1 MSPQEQF
8 ERILKG
14 LHEAALGEIEWR
26 VPAGLINEIVGT
38 EGNTLLIAQGQS
50 QVDVEFF
57 FFETCF
63 GFERRPDYDEQYFS
77 SFYHRDERVQR
88 IPRLPDGELI
98 PTRRL
103 YTEEEKKT
111 SAAYNRAIKRNG
123 IHVRMDTSGQPSVIL
138 ILGDSTEPDRGWSSR
153 QTGMIESVLPHL
165 RQFAQVRGVLAD
177 AGALGGSLAGLL
189 DNGRACV
196 IQLDRRGSIVEA
208 NDRALSLLRTGD
220 GLRDGGGFLRA
231 RTSADD
237 DELQRLL
244 ARALPPF
251 GVQGSAGSMTIRRPG
266 ARTRLVVHVTP
277 VVRRGGEP
285 GARRVAALVLVVD
298 PEQPSRIDS
307 GLVAQALN
315 LTPAES
321 WLATMV
327 ASGKTVRE
335 IAATTGRTEGTVRWH
350 LKKIFGKLGI
360 SRQTDLVR
368 RVLSLEGFP
377 ASRRSR
383 E

>member
-1 MSPQEQF
+1 MSLQDQF

-26 VPAGLINEIVGT
+26 VPAGLINEIVRT

-50 QVDVEFF
+50 QADVEFF

-63 GFERRPDYDEQYFS
+63 GFERRTDYDEQYFS
-77 SFYHRDERVQR
+77 RFYHRDERVQR
-88 IPRLPDGELI
+88 IPWLPDGELT
-98 PTRRL
+98 PTSHL

-111 SAAYNRAIKRNG
+111 SAAYNEAIKRNG
-123 IHVRMDTSGQPSVIL
+123 IHVRMDTSGVPSVIL
-138 ILGDSTEPDRGWSSR
+138 ILGASTEPDGGWSSS
-153 QTGMIESVLPHL
+153 QTGMIESLLPHL
-165 RQFAQVRGVLAD
+165 RQFAQVRRVLAD
-177 AGALGGSLAGLL
+177 AGALGDSLAGLL

-196 IQLDRRGSIVEA
+196 IQLDRRARVVAA
-208 NDRALSLLRTGD
+208 NDRALSLLRKGD
-220 GLRDGGGFLRA
+220 GLRDRGGFLRA
-231 RTSADD
+231 RTSTED

-251 GVQGSAGSMTIRRPG
+251 GVRGSAGSMTIRRPG

-277 VVRRGGEP
+277 VVPRAGEP
-285 GARRVAALVLVVD
+285 RARRVAALVLVID
-298 PEQPSRIDS
+298 PEQPSRIDA

-335 IAATTGRTEGTVRWH
+335 IAAMTGRTEGTVRWH
-350 LKKIFGKLGI
+350 LKRIFGKLGI

-377 ASRRSR
+377 ASRRSP